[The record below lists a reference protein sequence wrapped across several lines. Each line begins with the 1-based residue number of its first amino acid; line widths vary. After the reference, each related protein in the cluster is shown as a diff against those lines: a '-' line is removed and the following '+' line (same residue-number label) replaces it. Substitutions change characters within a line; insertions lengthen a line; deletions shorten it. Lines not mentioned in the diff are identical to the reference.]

1 MTILV
6 EGKTKLIQKGDKP
19 FTVNMIAKDFLTG
32 GDAAK
37 KEELTDIGIQKTIQ
51 ASNVFKM
58 LESNDIPTS
67 FIELTSPNT
76 MLHHECEM
84 LPLEFVVRRY
94 AYGSYLKRN
103 PQYKMMDSPPHSFT
117 SPVWEIFHKHSVVM
131 PPHVNEPL
139 QMDENEA
146 REKYLVDGK
155 WAEGVYTDP
164 YIRIKEHK
172 WTLFSAKDP
181 IEDNALMETKNLLN
195 SQELDY
201 ALTRI
206 VIPSFEAIEKN
217 WKKVSTVDGPIHLVD
232 IKFEL
237 GFRSKD
243 NLLVLSDVVDNDSW
257 RIWPGGNPSNQL
269 DKQSFRDGEDLSN
282 VANKYQLVT
291 ELTKE
296 FFDAGSHSI

>member
-1 MTILV
+1 MSAWY
-6 EGKTKLIQKGDKP
+6 KIQ
-19 FTVNMIAKDFLTG
+19 
-32 GDAAK
+32 
-37 KEELTDIGIQKTIQ
+37 
-51 ASNVFKM
+51 
-58 LESNDIPTS
+58 
-67 FIELTSPNT
+67 IEN
-76 MLHHECEM
+76 
-84 LPLEFVVRRY
+84 
-94 AYGSYLKRN
+94 
-103 PQYKMMDSPPHSFT
+103 
-117 SPVWEIFHKHSVVM
+117 
-131 PPHVNEPL
+131 
-139 QMDENEA
+139 
-146 REKYLVDGK
+146 
-155 WAEGVYTDP
+155 
-164 YIRIKEHK
+164 HK

-181 IEDNALMETKNLLN
+181 IENNALMETESLLN
-195 SQELDY
+195 SRELGN
-201 ALTRI
+201 ALNRI